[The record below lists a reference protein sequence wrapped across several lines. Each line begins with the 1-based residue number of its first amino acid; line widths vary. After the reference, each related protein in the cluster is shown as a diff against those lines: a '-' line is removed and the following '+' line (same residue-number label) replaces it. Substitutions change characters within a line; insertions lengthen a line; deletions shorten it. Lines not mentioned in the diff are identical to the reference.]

1 MEANRIWVERNPSIS
16 ILSPAQAREQNWA
29 LRQICEFGPHHDLQL
44 RGPES
49 CRRQRDG
56 VRALLRQGLRVAVR
70 AALPG
75 QRNRIIKSDLATF
88 SITQ

>member
-1 MEANRIWVERNPSIS
+1 MI
-16 ILSPAQAREQNWA
+16 
-29 LRQICEFGPHHDLQL
+29 LQL

-49 CRRQRDG
+49 VGGERDG

-88 SITQ
+88 STTQKSLPNLTTKLQNEPYIENVIQNFDETCSVTSLSPLLYG